1 MNEACEYFESIFSTP
16 GVHLKMSESES
27 KYSGESDVD
36 FGDEN
41 WSESSDSDGCDVNGG
56 YDDMPMCDLSK
67 NIYFCMSSRHTSL
80 GNLAV
85 YLPTLIYPK
94 MTWGFWL
101 NRGKRGGVLRVNLY
115 FCSLV

>member
-1 MNEACEYFESIFSTP
+1 MQKCQ
-16 GVHLKMSESES
+16 SESEF
-27 KYSGESDVD
+27 SGESDVD

-85 YLPTLIYPK
+85 YLSTLIYPK